1 MLFLSCLLAVHD
13 CASYRAN
20 NVPNQ
25 FVKSEQ
31 LTVRRMKPNLLSLT
45 CVRGWWTY
53 LDTCVPKLPSP
64 TPVQSCYWR
73 SDQWQWLLPKVESK
87 KPWRSTSTSLKLKFR
102 IHADSD
108 PGNCYISTT
117 CLNAR
122 WNGLEIKLPVFVQHN
137 WNARK
142 DTIFRLTRRLSG
154 RQPENLK
161 HPVPATIARNQHQG
175 WVQGSCWL

>member
-1 MLFLSCLLAVHD
+1 M
-13 CASYRAN
+13 
-20 NVPNQ
+20 
-25 FVKSEQ
+25 
-31 LTVRRMKPNLLSLT
+31 RRMKPNRLSLT

-53 LDTCVPKLPSP
+53 LDTCVPKLASP

-73 SDQWQWLLPKVESK
+73 SEQWQWLLPKVESK
-87 KPWRSTSTSLKLKFR
+87 NPWRSTSTSLKLKFR

-108 PGNCYISTT
+108 PGNCYISTI

-122 WNGLEIKLPVFVQHN
+122 WQQCSWNVPDEASDVVQCNSEIKLPVFVQHN

-161 HPVPATIARNQHQG
+161 HPVPASIARHEHWG
-175 WVQGSCWL
+175 WIQRSC